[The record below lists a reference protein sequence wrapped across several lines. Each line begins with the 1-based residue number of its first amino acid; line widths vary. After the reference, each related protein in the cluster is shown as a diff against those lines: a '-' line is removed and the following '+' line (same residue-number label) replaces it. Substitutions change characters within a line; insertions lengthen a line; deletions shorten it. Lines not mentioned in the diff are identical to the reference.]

1 MEWQTTSAPCS
12 NGLVRKGVA
21 IVLSTIS
28 GTPALWATLARGSRS
43 VIEPPAFHSPFVSQC
58 TQQKTGR
65 RCGHLTSTVE
75 EHWTYRDSQ
84 LTHTTPPC
92 NDRQPQQGPLRPAM
106 IVSNEIAKQVRGQS
120 SDHPRQSSYRTE
132 VISVNEHAL
141 PAKALNGA
149 PKLRDRATIEPVGR
163 NENVA
168 RGHDSEK
175 CKKLCGMP

>member
-1 MEWQTTSAPCS
+1 VSLDEHSRGALDLP
-12 NGLVRKGVA
+12 GFA
-21 IVLSTIS
+21 IDSHHTALQRSPAAARAASTC
-28 GTPALWATLARGSRS
+28 
-43 VIEPPAFHSPFVSQC
+43 H
-58 TQQKTGR
+58 
-65 RCGHLTSTVE
+65 
-75 EHWTYRDSQ
+75 
-84 LTHTTPPC
+84 
-92 NDRQPQQGPLRPAM
+92 
-106 IVSNEIAKQVRGQS
+106 VSNEIAKQVRGQS